1 MSVVILGG
9 NECMVRKYKDLCRS
23 YQCSAKVI
31 SKMGGTL
38 KNRLGNPDL
47 LVMFTDTIS
56 HKMVQNALNE
66 HRDALLG
73 EGLRAGCA
81 DAPADLTAKGQADAL
96 TDLIGF
102 HFAAADAGVKGIA
115 LRAGGFRR
123 RNARRLC
130 RRKQAGDKLRK
141 IQFHVSLTFRRL
153 SDCLRGW
160 SADRRWSA
168 RCRSANRTCPDPWS
182 YVCRRGQSA

>member
-56 HKMVQNALNE
+56 HKMVQNALTVIV
-66 HRDALLG
+66 RSRSSSMSALGTIL
-73 EGLRAGCA
+73 EAHAG
-81 DAPADLTAKGQADAL
+81 AK
-96 TDLIGF
+96 
-102 HFAAADAGVKGIA
+102 
-115 LRAGGFRR
+115 
-123 RNARRLC
+123 
-130 RRKQAGDKLRK
+130 
-141 IQFHVSLTFRRL
+141 S
-153 SDCLRGW
+153 
-160 SADRRWSA
+160 
-168 RCRSANRTCPDPWS
+168 
-182 YVCRRGQSA
+182 